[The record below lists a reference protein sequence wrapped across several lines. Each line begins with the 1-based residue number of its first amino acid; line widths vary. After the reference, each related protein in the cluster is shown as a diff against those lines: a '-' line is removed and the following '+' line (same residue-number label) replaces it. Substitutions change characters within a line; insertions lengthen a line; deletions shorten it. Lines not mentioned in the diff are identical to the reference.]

1 MKKST
6 FVILFIICS
15 SFTFAQVELKGTMG
29 IYFLSIP
36 SMQDYVN
43 QSFAPPDDQLS
54 SFVSS
59 VMFAGE
65 GGLFVSENFEASVEL
80 AYQIYSYTTNS
91 DAGKYELAYNN
102 IMPSLIGYYVL
113 FGNGYNIKFG
123 GGVGVRFA
131 TVDQSLPATGSTV
144 TYNSIG
150 YGFIGRIEGN
160 TQLSGSVYANIG
172 ADIRYDINREPD
184 YKGVHLYNNIQQENV
199 NFNTFALGIRL
210 GITYII
216 GGNN

>member
-6 FVILFIICS
+6 FVILFIICGT
-15 SFTFAQVELKGTMG
+15 FTFAQVELKGTMG

-43 QSFAPPDDQLS
+43 QNFAPSDDQLS

-65 GGLFVSENFEASVEL
+65 GGLFVSGNFEASVEL

-91 DAGKYELAYNN
+91 DAGKYELVYNN

-113 FGNGYNIKFG
+113 
-123 GGVGVRFA
+123 
-131 TVDQSLPATGSTV
+131 
-144 TYNSIG
+144 
-150 YGFIGRIEGN
+150 
-160 TQLSGSVYANIG
+160 SG
-172 ADIRYDINREPD
+172 D
-184 YKGVHLYNNIQQENV
+184 
-199 NFNTFALGIRL
+199 GI
-210 GITYII
+210 I
-216 GGNN
+216 

>member
-43 QSFAPPDDQLS
+43 QNFAPPDDQLS

-65 GGLFVSENFEASVEL
+65 GGLFVSKNFEASVEL
-80 AYQIYSYTTNS
+80 AYQIYSYTINS
-91 DAGKYELAYNN
+91 DAGKYELVYNN

-113 FGNGYNIKFG
+113 SGDGYNIKFG

-150 YGFIGRIEGN
+150 YGFIGRVEGN
-160 TQLSGSVYANIG
+160 TQLSGNVYADIG
-172 ADIRYDINREPD
+172 ADIRYDINGEPD
-184 YKGVHLYNNIQQENV
+184 NKGAYLYNNIQQENV

-216 GGNN
+216 GGND

>member
-6 FVILFIICS
+6 FAVLFIIYS
-15 SFTFAQVELKGTMG
+15 SLTFAQVELKGTMG

-43 QSFAPPDDQLS
+43 QNFAPPDEQLS

-59 VMFAGE
+59 VMFTGE

-91 DAGKYELAYNN
+91 DAGKYELVYNN

-113 FGNGYNIKFG
+113 FGDGYNIKFG

-131 TVDQSLPATGSTV
+131 SVDQSLPATGSTI
-144 TYNSIG
+144 TYNLIG

-160 TQLSGSVYANIG
+160 TQLSGRVYANIG
-172 ADIRYDINREPD
+172 ADIRYDINGEPD
-184 YKGVHLYNNIQQENV
+184 SGGAHLYNNIQQENV

>member
-1 MKKST
+1 MKKTT
-6 FVILFIICS
+6 FAILFIICG

-43 QSFAPPDDQLS
+43 QNFAPPDDQLS

-65 GGLFVSENFEASVEL
+65 GGLFVSKNFEASVEL
-80 AYQIYSYTTNS
+80 AYQIYSYTINS
-91 DAGKYELAYNN
+91 DAGKYELVYNN

-113 FGNGYNIKFG
+113 SGDGYNIKFG

-150 YGFIGRIEGN
+150 YGFIGRVEGN
-160 TQLSGSVYANIG
+160 TQLSGNVYADIG
-172 ADIRYDINREPD
+172 ADIRYDINGEPD
-184 YKGVHLYNNIQQENV
+184 NKGAYLYNNIQQENV

-216 GGNN
+216 GGND